1 MAGRPPSR
9 LAHVDRLDGPEGRK
23 HRLRVILQTLT
34 DEGSVAAACRE
45 LGVSESRFHDL
56 RRQALQGALDG
67 LAPRPSGRPRKAVA
81 TEPDRVQAL
90 EHQVQELEVD
100 LEAQRIRAEL
110 ALVMPHLMKKNAGV
124 RQIRPRRNTRKRKR

>member
-9 LAHVDRLDGPEGRK
+9 LAHVDRLHGPETRK

-34 DEGSVAAACRE
+34 DAGSVAAACRE

-67 LAPRPSGRPRKAVA
+67 LAPRPSGRPRKEVAV
-81 TEPDRVQAL
+81 EPERVQAL

-110 ALVMPHLMKKNAGV
+110 ALVMPHLVKKNAGV
-124 RQIRPRRNTRKRKR
+124 RQTRPRRNRRKRKR